1 MAIGEMVQ
9 LVADNLAADLCL
21 EFYMLDQQP
30 QLLAPEVVFE
40 RTRAGQCQILTSRVA
55 LSPLESRLLAIMTG
69 FTKLEDLLALLGESE
84 LPHAA
89 VDKLLQAGF
98 IKPVQARTR
107 MGADTQPMWK
117 GRPHSASSLNS

>member
-1 MAIGEMVQ
+1 
-9 LVADNLAADLCL
+9 
-21 EFYMLDQQP
+21 MLDQP
-30 QLLAPEVVFE
+30 QLLAPEVVYE
-40 RTRAGQCQILTSRVA
+40 RTRAGQCQILTSRMA

-98 IKPVQARTR
+98 IKPVEVRARVS
-107 MGADTQPMWK
+107 ADTQPMWK
-117 GRPHSASSLNS
+117 GRNYSAPTLNS